1 MFDAVGR
8 VLHANEALVQL
19 VRRHPGVT
27 ISQDLLELKDAADRR
42 AFQSLLGWLR
52 HVRAGTSLAPP
63 PICQIGTDGQ
73 LGIRA
78 IPLRIETA
86 VCLGLPSS
94 CVAILVFAQ
103 KALLSTRDELA
114 LTFKC
119 TPAEIEV
126 TLALAAGLAPGVIS
140 LKRSVALA
148 TVRSQVKSIYVKLGV
163 NRQSELMRKL
173 SAGLAISSVD

>member
-1 MFDAVGR
+1 MPLIG
-8 VLHANEALVQL
+8 
-19 VRRHPGVT
+19 
-27 ISQDLLELKDAADRR
+27 
-42 AFQSLLGWLR
+42 
-52 HVRAGTSLAPP
+52 AGASLARLSVRLAPM
-63 PICQIGTDGQ
+63 GN